1 MIKKTL
7 YNIDGEF
14 RYDGEVLDLVYTLA
28 NKMIKESEKQVK
40 YLKKSRYTDIDAVLI
55 GQADGRL
62 SASKEF
68 LKLLTD
74 NEEDDNA

>member
-1 MIKKTL
+1 MKEI
-7 YNIDGEF
+7 NNDVQ
-14 RYDGEVLDLVYTLA
+14 VLDLIYTLA
-28 NKMIKESEKQVK
+28 NNIIEDSEKQIK

-68 LKLLTD
+68 LKLLFD
-74 NEEDDNA
+74 NEEK

>member
-7 YNIDGEF
+7 YNINGKF
-14 RYDGEVLDLVYTLA
+14 NNDGEVLDLIYTLA
-28 NKMIKESEKQVK
+28 NNIIEDSEKQVK
-40 YLKKSRYTDIDAVLI
+40 YLKKSRYTDIDAILI

-68 LKLLTD
+68 LKLLFD
-74 NEEDDNA
+74 NEEK

>member
-1 MIKKTL
+1 MKEI
-7 YNIDGEF
+7 NSDGQ
-14 RYDGEVLDLVYTLA
+14 VLDLVYTLA
-28 NKMIKESEKQVK
+28 SKMIKESEKQVK

-68 LKLLTD
+68 LKLLFD
-74 NEEDDNA
+74 NEEK

>member
-7 YNIDGEF
+7 YNINGEF
-14 RYDGEVLDLVYTLA
+14 NNDGEVLDLVYTLA
-28 NKMIKESEKQVK
+28 SKMIKESEKQVK
-40 YLKKSRYTDIDAVLI
+40 YLKKSRYTDIDAILI

-68 LKLLTD
+68 LNLLTD
-74 NEEDDNA
+74 NEEK